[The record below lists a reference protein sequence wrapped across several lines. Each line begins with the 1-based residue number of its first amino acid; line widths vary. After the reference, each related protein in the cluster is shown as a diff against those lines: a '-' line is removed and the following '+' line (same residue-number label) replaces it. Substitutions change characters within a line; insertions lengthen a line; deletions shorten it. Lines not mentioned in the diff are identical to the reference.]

1 VHGLPGEWQALLAP
15 PAALDLTL
23 KLIRRARRMTTEG
36 VDIPGFAARPTD
48 LRGMARQI
56 KWAVEH
62 GVLDHP
68 DSGPA
73 FLATADQLEA
83 MAATTV
89 LVRSALLV
97 AIKLHGVDLEDH
109 DEPGLPE

>member
-1 VHGLPGEWQALLAP
+1 
-15 PAALDLTL
+15 
-23 KLIRRARRMTTEG
+23 MTTEG
-36 VDIPGFAARPTD
+36 VDIPGLAARPTD

-89 LVRSALLV
+89 LVRAALLV
-97 AIKLHGVDLEDH
+97 AIELHGVGLEDH
-109 DEPGLPE
+109 DEPGLPEHVREFETALRGAYRLLEPMAPDD